1 MLASGTQL
9 RAKGQQT
16 IPPHDRLR
24 LEMAGGGGFGHPF
37 ERDAEQVAED
47 VRNGIVTAASARKL
61 YGVALL
67 DNGEVDEAA
76 TATLRSVQQF

>member
-1 MLASGTQL
+1 MLASGAKL

-37 ERDAEQVAED
+37 ERNAEQVAED
-47 VRNGIVTAASARKL
+47 VRNGIVTAASAREL
-61 YGVALL
+61 YGIALL
-67 DNGEVDEAA
+67 DNGEVDKAE
-76 TATLRSVQQF
+76 TAILRGAR